1 MPEHQNS
8 QSSNAFEGI
17 CEFSTIVELLRY
29 RSSQQAKQ
37 LSYTFLADGETESDR
52 LTYQELDRCSRA
64 IASQLQ
70 SLGLSGERAL
80 LLYPPGLEYLAAFF
94 GCLYAGVVAVPA
106 YPPRNQRNT
115 PRILAILEDAQ
126 AAIILTTSGILSQV
140 QSLFADKFD
149 IDNIHWLATNNLAPG
164 IEEGWQEPPINT
176 DTLAFLQYTSGST
189 GTPKGVMLSH
199 GNLLHNAVVTRQ
211 YMEHSSSSKFV
222 TWLPVYHDM
231 GLIGGVLQPLY
242 GGFPCIMMPPVAFLQ
257 RPYRWLEAISRY
269 RGTTSGAPNFAYE
282 LCIEKI
288 TPEQRSTLD
297 LSSWNVAFNGAEP
310 IRQET
315 LERFAHTFA
324 ECGFRPEAF
333 YPCYGM
339 AEATLMVSGSVQNAL
354 VTTKTLQKT
363 ALESNHIVDAV
374 ADDDST
380 VLVGCG
386 RGVPQQQIII
396 ANPET
401 LTRCEP
407 NEIGEIWVS
416 GPSIGHGYWNRPEET
431 EQTFH
436 AYLQDTGVQRSA
448 HENSE
453 ALATAGASG
462 PFLRTGDLG
471 FLHNGELFIT
481 GRAKDL
487 IIIRGRNLYPQDIEL
502 TAERSHKTLRATS
515 VAAFAVE
522 VEKEERLVI
531 VQELEFRAKPDID
544 EVTAAIRKAIT
555 EEHEVQVY
563 AVVLIKAGTIPK
575 TSSGKIQRRATK
587 AGFLAGT
594 LEVVGSSILK
604 IAQTTVAEDCLTR
617 TELLAVEAE
626 QRQQL
631 LNSYLQKLVARV
643 LKVTPSHI
651 ALEQPLSSLG
661 LDSLKVFELKNL
673 IEVDFGV
680 TISVADFFDGA
691 GIAELTTQ
699 ILDQVNR
706 NLTSVYL
713 PISKVETATSQHPLT
728 FTQQQLWF
736 INQLQPG
743 TATYNIPVAIHL
755 TGKLNVPAL
764 VRSLT
769 EIIQRHD
776 ILRTSFE
783 VVDGEPIQKVADAI
797 ALNAR
802 SAIAFSLPEIDLGHL
817 ADEQQQTEVQKLSQQ
832 EAQSSFDLG
841 QAPLLRAKLL
851 HLHTESILLIN
862 LHHLVGD
869 GWSIKVLVQELS
881 TIYQAFCAGKSSQLP
896 QLLVQY
902 TDFVYWQ
909 RNWLQGEVI
918 EKHLAYWKQ
927 QLGGNLPVLQLPTD
941 RPRPPIQTFRGA
953 QQKFVLSTTLTESI
967 KQLSQ
972 QEDATLFM
980 TLLAAF
986 QTLLYRYVGQE
997 DILVGSPIANRNRA
1011 ELDQLIGCFVNTLVL
1026 RTNLEGNPTFTELLG
1041 RVRKVAVEAYTHQDL
1056 PFEKLVEAL
1065 QPNRDLSYNPLFQ
1078 VMFVLHNPAANS
1090 IWKTE
1095 ELETGT
1101 AKFDILLSMIDS
1113 EQGLT
1118 GTLEYNTDLFNSDT
1132 IARMVG
1138 HFQTLLEGVVS
1149 DPDQGISELS
1159 ILTPVERQTLLI
1171 DWNNT
1176 EVDYPQEACIH
1187 NLFEAQVEKTPDA
1200 IALIFANL
1208 ELTYREL
1215 NNRANQ
1221 LAHYLQNVGVQPETL
1236 VGICMERSI
1245 EMLVG
1250 ILAIMKAGG
1259 AYLPLDPTYP
1269 KERLAFM
1276 LEDAQ
1281 LSLLLVQPHL
1291 IHELPSHVAKVV
1303 TIDADGAA
1311 FADYSQANPVSSVQL
1326 ENIVYVIY
1334 TSGSTGK
1341 PKGAINTHQGLC
1353 NRLLWMQDT
1362 YQLTSS
1368 DAYGGQSQRVL
1379 QKTPFS
1385 FDVSVWEFFWPL
1397 FTGATLVVAKP
1408 GGHQDASYLV
1418 ELIAQQQITTLHFV
1432 PSMLQVFLEEPG
1444 LEKCCS
1450 IKRVICSGEALPL
1463 ELQQRFFE
1471 RLNSELHNLY
1481 GPTEAAID
1489 VTAWCCQ
1496 ANNNE
1501 KIVPIGRPIAN
1512 TQIYILDKQF
1522 QPVPIGIPG
1531 ELYIGGVGLARGYW
1545 NRPELTNEKFISSP
1559 FQSKKRLYKTGDLAR
1574 YRADGTIEFLG
1585 RIDHQVKLRGFRIE
1599 LGEIETVIAQHCHV
1613 RETVVIA
1620 NKNSLAAYVVPNQ
1633 KTTFSIN
1640 EVKHLVKEKL
1650 PEYMLPSAFVV
1661 LEALPLTPNGKVDRR
1676 ALPAPDKLRP
1686 ELAATYQPPQSE
1698 VEKSIAR
1705 VWKQVLQLEKV
1716 GIYDNFF
1723 DIGGHSLLVVQ
1734 VNNKLRDILHQDLSV
1749 VEIFQNPT
1757 IKSLA
1762 EHLSQKSSALTT
1774 LGKMRERAGKQRE
1787 AMNQRN
1793 QLLMKQRNNFK

>member
-1 MPEHQNS
+1 MPEHQNT

-17 CEFSTIVELLRY
+17 CEFSTLVELLRY

-52 LTYQELDRCSRA
+52 LTYQELDRSSRA

-70 SLGLSGERAL
+70 SLNLSGERAL

-94 GCLYAGVVAVPA
+94 GCLYASVVAVPA

-115 PRILAILEDAQ
+115 PRILAILEDSQ

-140 QSLFADKFD
+140 QSLFGDKFH
-149 IDNIHWLATNNLAPG
+149 INNIHWLATDKLTPG
-164 IEEGWQEPPINT
+164 IEEGWQEPLINT
-176 DTLAFLQYTSGST
+176 NTLAFLQYTSGST

-242 GGFPCIMMPPVAFLQ
+242 GGFPCIMMPPAAFLQ

-315 LERFAHTFA
+315 LERFAATFA

-339 AEATLMVSGSVQNAL
+339 AEATLMVSGSGKNAL

-363 ALESNHIVDAV
+363 ALESNHIVDA
-374 ADDDST
+374 ATNEENST
-380 VLVGCG
+380 ALVSCG
-386 RGVPQQQIII
+386 QVVPQQHIVI

-401 LTRCEP
+401 LTRCDPDEV
-407 NEIGEIWVS
+407 GEIWVS
-416 GPSIGHGYWNRPEET
+416 GPSIGHGYWNRLEET

-436 AYLQDTGVQRSA
+436 AYLQDTGVNR
-448 HENSE
+448 
-453 ALATAGASG
+453 ASG

-481 GRAKDL
+481 GRVKDL

-502 TAERSHKTLRATS
+502 TAERSHNALRSGS

-522 VEKEERLVI
+522 VEKEERLIV
-531 VQELEFRAKPDID
+531 VQELEFRAKPNID
-544 EVTAAIRKAIT
+544 EVTAAIRQAIT

-594 LEVVGSSILK
+594 LEVVGNSILE
-604 IAQTTVAEDCLTR
+604 ITQTTEAEDCLTR

-643 LKVTPSHI
+643 LKVTPSQI

-764 VRSLT
+764 VRSLN

-783 VVDGEPIQKVADAI
+783 VVNGEPIQKVADAI

-802 SAIAFSLPEIDLGHL
+802 SAIAFSLPEIDLRHL
-817 ADEQQQTEVQKLSQQ
+817 ADEQQQTELQKLSLQ

-851 HLHTESILLIN
+851 HLQAEQSILILT

-869 GWSIKVLVQELS
+869 GWSIKILVQELS
-881 TIYQAFCAGKSSQLP
+881 AIYQALSAGRLSQLP
-896 QLLVQY
+896 QLPLQY

-918 EKHLAYWKQ
+918 DKHLAYWKQ

-941 RPRPPIQTFRGA
+941 RPRPPIQTFRGK
-953 QQKFVLSTTLTESI
+953 QQKFVLSKALTESI

-972 QEDATLFM
+972 REGVTLFM

-986 QTLLYRYVGQE
+986 QTLLYRYTGQE

-1041 RVRKVAVEAYTHQDL
+1041 RVRKVGIDAYTHQDL

-1101 AKFDILLSMIDS
+1101 AKFDICLSMIDS
-1113 EQGLT
+1113 EEGLT
-1118 GTLEYNTDLFNSDT
+1118 GFIEYSTDIFNPDT
-1132 IARMVG
+1132 INRLLA
-1138 HFQTLLEGVVS
+1138 HFQTLLESIVAK
-1149 DPDQGISELS
+1149 PQQKISQLRL
-1159 ILTPVERQTLLI
+1159 LTEQEQHQLLI
-1171 DWNNT
+1171 EWNNT
-1176 EVDYPQEACIH
+1176 KTEYPQDKCIH
-1187 NLFEAQVEKTPDA
+1187 QLFEEQVKRNPDA
-1200 IALIFANL
+1200 VAVVFGNQQ
-1208 ELTYREL
+1208 LTYREL
-1215 NNRANQ
+1215 NTRANQ
-1221 LAHYLQNVGVQPETL
+1221 LAHYLQKLGVEPEKL
-1236 VGICMERSI
+1236 VGLCLERSI
-1245 EMLVG
+1245 DMIVGLLG
-1250 ILAIMKAGG
+1250 ILKAGG
-1259 AYLPLDPTYP
+1259 AYVPIDPTYP
-1269 KERLAFM
+1269 QERLAFM
-1276 LEDAQ
+1276 LSDSQ
-1281 LSLLLVQPHL
+1281 VSVLLTQKRLIERLPQHHGSVVCLDVDWGAIAHESQDNCVSKVQP
-1291 IHELPSHVAKVV
+1291 
-1303 TIDADGAA
+1303 
-1311 FADYSQANPVSSVQL
+1311 
-1326 ENIVYVIY
+1326 ENLVYVIY

-1341 PKGAINTHQGLC
+1341 PKGTLIIHQGLVNYLSWC
-1353 NRLLWMQDT
+1353 TKTYAVAEGSGAPVNSSIGFDATITSLFSPLLVGKQVLLLPEQAEIDALKSALCSQKNFSLVKIT
-1362 YQLTSS
+1362 PAHLDILSQLLPTEQLENQTR
-1368 DAYGGQSQRVL
+1368 A
-1379 QKTPFS
+1379 
-1385 FDVSVWEFFWPL
+1385 
-1397 FTGATLVVAKP
+1397 
-1408 GGHQDASYLV
+1408 
-1418 ELIAQQQITTLHFV
+1418 LII
-1432 PSMLQVFLEEPG
+1432 G
-1444 LEKCCS
+1444 
-1450 IKRVICSGEALPL
+1450 GEALSANHIDFWRNHAPST
-1463 ELQQRFFE
+1463 
-1471 RLNSELHNLY
+1471 RLINEY
-1481 GPTEAAID
+1481 GPTET
-1489 VTAWCCQ
+1489 VVGCCVYEVDNQ
-1496 ANNNE
+1496 TSLSG
-1501 KIVPIGRPIAN
+1501 KILIGRPIAN
-1512 TQIYILDKQF
+1512 TQLYILDKHL
-1522 QPVPIGIPG
+1522 QPVPIGVIG
-1531 ELYIGGVGLARGYW
+1531 ELYIGGAGVARGYL
-1545 NRPELTNEKFISSP
+1545 NRPELTREKFIISP
-1559 FQSKKRLYKTGDLAR
+1559 FDPEKSLYKTGDLAR
-1574 YRADGTIEFLG
+1574 YHCDGNIEYLG
-1585 RIDHQVKLRGFRIE
+1585 RIDHQVKIRGFRIE
-1599 LGEIETVIAQHCHV
+1599 LGEIEAALAQHPKL
-1613 RETVVIA
+1613 RETVVILREDIV
-1620 NKNSLAAYVVPNQ
+1620 NERHLAAYVVPEQ
-1633 KTTFSIN
+1633 KAEISVN
-1640 EVKHLVKEKL
+1640 ELRHFLKGKL
-1650 PEYMLPSAFVV
+1650 PEYMVPAAFVM
-1661 LEALPLTPNGKVDRR
+1661 LEVLPLTPNGKVDRH
-1676 ALPAPDKLRP
+1676 ALPVPENPDLSVNYQAPK
-1686 ELAATYQPPQSE
+1686 SE
-1698 VEKSIAR
+1698 IEKSIAK

-1716 GIYDNFF
+1716 GIHDNFF
-1723 DIGGHSLLVVQ
+1723 DLGGHSLLIVQ
-1734 VNNKLRDILHQDLSV
+1734 VNNKLREILHRDLSV

-1762 EHLSQKSSALTT
+1762 EHLSQKSSSATT
-1774 LGKMRERAGKQRE
+1774 SLEKMRERVGKQRE
-1787 AMNQRN
+1787 ALNQRN
-1793 QLLMKQRNNFK
+1793 QVLMKQRKNLN

>member
-1 MPEHQNS
+1 MPEHKNT
-8 QSSNAFEGI
+8 QSSNALEGI
-17 CEFSTIVELLRY
+17 CEFSTVVELLRY
-29 RSSQQAKQ
+29 RSSRQAKQ
-37 LSYTFLADGETESDR
+37 LSYTFLGDGETQSDR
-52 LTYQELDRCSRA
+52 LTYQELDRSSRA

-70 SLGLSGERAL
+70 SLDLSGERAL

-126 AAIILTTSGILSQV
+126 AAVILTTAALLPQL
-140 QSLFADKFD
+140 QSLFANK
-149 IDNIHWLATNNLAPG
+149 INNIQWLATDNLAPG
-164 IEEGWQEPPINT
+164 IEKTWQEPFINT
-176 DTLAFLQYTSGST
+176 ATLAFLQYTSGST

-211 YMEHSSSSKFV
+211 YMEHSSRSKFV

-242 GGFPCIMMPPVAFLQ
+242 GGFPCIMMPPATFLQ
-257 RPYRWLEAISRY
+257 RPYRWLQTISRY
-269 RGTTSGAPNFAYE
+269 GGTTSGAPDFAYK
-282 LCIEKI
+282 LCVEKI

-310 IRQET
+310 IRHET
-315 LERFAHTFA
+315 LEKFAATFA

-339 AEATLMVSGSVQNAL
+339 AEATLMVSGSVKNAL

-363 ALESNHIVDAV
+363 ALESNHIIDATTN
-374 ADDDST
+374 DENST

-386 RGVPQQQIII
+386 RVVPQQQIVI

-401 LTRCEP
+401 FTRCEP
-407 NEIGEIWVS
+407 DEVGEIWVS

-431 EQTFH
+431 EQTFR

-453 ALATAGASG
+453 ASG

-471 FLHNGELFIT
+471 FLHNSELFIT

-522 VEKEERLVI
+522 VEKEERLVV
-531 VQELEFRAKPDID
+531 VQELEFRAKPNID
-544 EVTAAIRKAIT
+544 EVTAAIRQAIT
-555 EEHEVQVY
+555 EEHEIEVY
-563 AVVLIKAGTIPK
+563 AVILIKAGTIPK

-594 LEVVGSSILK
+594 LDVVGSSILK

-626 QRQQL
+626 QQQQL

-743 TATYNIPVAIHL
+743 TATYNIPVAINL

-764 VRSLT
+764 VRSLN

-802 SAIAFSLPEIDLGHL
+802 SAIAFSLPEIDLRHF

-851 HLHTESILLIN
+851 HLQAESILLIN

-881 TIYQAFCAGKSSQLP
+881 TIYQAFCAGKPSQLP
-896 QLLVQY
+896 QLPVQY

-927 QLGGNLPVLQLPTD
+927 QLGGNLPGLQLPTD
-941 RPRPPIQTFRGA
+941 LPRPPIQTFRGA

-972 QEDATLFM
+972 QQGATLFM

-986 QTLLYRYVGQE
+986 QTLLYRYTDQE

-1078 VMFVLHNPAANS
+1078 VMFVLQNPASNS
-1090 IWKTE
+1090 IWKTD
-1095 ELETGT
+1095 ELETRT
-1101 AKFDILLSMIDS
+1101 AKFDVLLSMIDS
-1113 EQGLT
+1113 EEGLT

-1132 IARMVG
+1132 IARMVE
-1138 HFQTLLEGVVS
+1138 HFQTLLEGVVI
-1149 DPDQGISELS
+1149 DPNQGISELS
-1159 ILTPVERQTLLI
+1159 ILTPVERQTLLVE
-1171 DWNNT
+1171 WNNT
-1176 EVDYPQEACIH
+1176 QVDYPQEACIH

-1200 IALIFANL
+1200 IALVFANL

-1221 LAHYLQNVGVQPETL
+1221 LAHYLENVGVQPETL
-1236 VGICMERSI
+1236 VGVCMERSM
-1245 EMLVG
+1245 EMVVG
-1250 ILAIMKAGG
+1250 ILAILKAGA
-1259 AYLPLDPTYP
+1259 AYVPLDPTYP
-1269 KERLAFM
+1269 AERLHFV

-1281 LSLLLVQPHL
+1281 LKFILTQQKQSHKLANDKTQLICLDTDGEIIAQQSTDNPNSQVVPASLAY
-1291 IHELPSHVAKVV
+1291 I
-1303 TIDADGAA
+1303 
-1311 FADYSQANPVSSVQL
+1311 
-1326 ENIVYVIY
+1326 IY

-1341 PKGAINTHQGLC
+1341 PKGVLVNHV
-1353 NRLLWMQDT
+1353 NVVRLFAATDAWFKFNQQDVWT
-1362 YQLTSS
+1362 LFHSI
-1368 DAYGGQSQRVL
+1368 A
-1379 QKTPFS
+1379 
-1385 FDVSVWEFFWPL
+1385 FDFSVWEIW
-1397 FTGATLVVAKP
+1397 GALLYGGRLIVVPYEVSRSPQAF
-1408 GGHQDASYLV
+1408 Y
-1418 ELIAQQQITTLHFV
+1418 ELLAQQQVTVLNQT
-1432 PSMLQVFLEEPG
+1432 PSAFRQLIQVDESVAAA
-1444 LEKCCS
+1444 EKL
-1450 IKRVICSGEALPL
+1450 KHLRYVIFGGEAL
-1463 ELQQRFFE
+1463 ELQSLQPWFE
-1471 RLNSELHNLY
+1471 RY
-1481 GPTEAAID
+1481 GDKSPQLVNMYGITETTVHVTYRPLTKAD
-1489 VTAWCCQ
+1489 VTQ
-1496 ANNNE
+1496 AQGSVIGIPIPDLQVYLLD
-1501 KIVPIGRPIAN
+1501 KHQQLVPIG
-1512 TQIYILDKQF
+1512 
-1522 QPVPIGIPG
+1522 VPG
-1531 ELYIGGVGLARGYW
+1531 EMYIGGAGLARGYL
-1545 NRPELTNEKFISSP
+1545 NRPELTQQKFISHP
-1559 FQSKKRLYKTGDLAR
+1559 FTLGTRLYRSGDLAR
-1574 YRADGTIEFLG
+1574 YLPNGELEYLG
-1585 RIDHQVKLRGFRIE
+1585 RIDNQVKIRGFRIE
-1599 LGEIETVIAQHCHV
+1599 LGEIETTLSQYPRV
-1613 RETVVIA
+1613 RETVVLVREDIA
-1620 NKNSLAAYVVPNQ
+1620 NHRRLVAYIIPDQ
-1633 KTTFSIN
+1633 KSALCLN
-1640 EVKHLVKEKL
+1640 ELRYFLKRKL
-1650 PEYMLPSAFVV
+1650 PEYMIPSAFVV
-1661 LEALPLTPNGKVDRR
+1661 LETLPLNPNGKVDRR
-1676 ALPAPDKLRP
+1676 ALPAPENLRP
-1686 ELAATYQPPQSE
+1686 ELATNYQAPQSE
-1698 VEKSIAR
+1698 VEKTIAK
-1705 VWKQVLQLEKV
+1705 VWKQVLQIEKV
-1716 GIYDNFF
+1716 GIHDNFF
-1723 DIGGHSLLVVQ
+1723 DLGGHSLLVVQ
-1734 VNNKLRDILHQDLSV
+1734 VNNQIRETLKQDLSV
-1749 VEIFQNPT
+1749 VEMFQNPT

-1762 EHLSQKSSALTT
+1762 EHLDKKANDVSAFHS
-1774 LGKMRERAGKQRE
+1774 MRERTDKQKAAINKQQQFMRKQR
-1787 AMNQRN
+1787 QK
-1793 QLLMKQRNNFK
+1793 L

>member
-1 MPEHQNS
+1 MPEHQNT

-17 CEFSTIVELLRY
+17 CEFSTVVELLRY
-29 RSSQQAKQ
+29 RSSRQAKQ
-37 LSYTFLADGETESDR
+37 LSYTFLSDGETESDR

-94 GCLYAGVVAVPA
+94 GCLYADVVAVPA

-149 IDNIHWLATNNLAPG
+149 IDHIHWLATDNLTPG
-164 IEEGWQEPPINT
+164 IEEGWQKPLINT

-242 GGFPCIMMPPVAFLQ
+242 GGFPCIMMPPAAFLQ

-315 LERFAHTFA
+315 LERFATTFA

-339 AEATLMVSGSVQNAL
+339 AEATLMVTGSVKNAL

-363 ALESNHIVDAV
+363 ALESNHIIDA
-374 ADDDST
+374 ATNEENSIA
-380 VLVGCG
+380 LVSCG
-386 RGVPQQQIII
+386 QVVPQQHIVI

-401 LTRCEP
+401 LTRCDPDEV
-407 NEIGEIWVS
+407 GEIWVS

-436 AYLQDTGVQRSA
+436 AYLQDTGV
-448 HENSE
+448 N
-453 ALATAGASG
+453 GASG

-531 VQELEFRAKPDID
+531 IQELEFRAKPNID
-544 EVTAAIRKAIT
+544 EVTAAIRQAIT

-587 AGFLAGT
+587 VGFLAGT
-594 LEVVGSSILK
+594 LEVVGSSILE
-604 IAQTTVAEDCLTR
+604 IAQTTATEDCLTR
-617 TELLAVEAE
+617 TELLAVESE
-626 QRQQL
+626 QQQQL
-631 LNSYLQKLVARV
+631 LNSYLHKLVARV
-643 LKVTPSHI
+643 LRITPSQI
-651 ALEQPLSSLG
+651 DLNQPLSSLG
-661 LDSLKVFELKNL
+661 LDSLKVFELKNR

-680 TISVADFFDGA
+680 LISVADFFDGA
-691 GIAELTTQ
+691 GIAELTMQ
-699 ILDQVNR
+699 ILDQVNS
-706 NLTSVYL
+706 NLTSTYL
-713 PISKVETATSQHPLT
+713 PISKVETAANQHPLT

-755 TGKLNVPAL
+755 AGKLNVSEL
-764 VRSLT
+764 VRSFN

-802 SAIAFSLPEIDLGHL
+802 SAIAFSLPEVDLCDL

-832 EAQSSFDLG
+832 EAQLSFDLG

-851 HLHTESILLIN
+851 HLQAESILLIN

-896 QLLVQY
+896 QLAVQY

-941 RPRPPIQTFRGA
+941 RSRPPIQTFHGA
-953 QQKFVLSTTLTESI
+953 QQKFILSTTLTESI

-972 QEDATLFM
+972 QEGATLFM

-986 QTLLYRYVGQE
+986 QTLLYRYTGQE

-1011 ELDQLIGCFVNTLVL
+1011 ELEQLIGCFVNTLVL

-1041 RVRKVAVEAYTHQDL
+1041 RVRKVAVEAYSHQDL

-1065 QPNRDLSYNPLFQ
+1065 QPNRDLSYNPVFQ
-1078 VMFVLHNPAANS
+1078 VMFVLQNTASNS

-1095 ELETGT
+1095 ELETRT
-1101 AKFDILLSMIDS
+1101 AKFDVLLSIIDS
-1113 EQGLT
+1113 EEGLT
-1118 GTLEYNTDLFNSDT
+1118 GRLEYNTDLFNAET

-1149 DPDQGISELS
+1149 DPNQGISKLS
-1159 ILTPVERQTLLI
+1159 ILTPVERQTLLV

-1176 EVDYPQEACIH
+1176 QVDYPQEACIH
-1187 NLFEAQVEKTPDA
+1187 NLFEVQAEKTPDA
-1200 IALIFANL
+1200 IALIFANQ

-1221 LAHYLQNVGVQPETL
+1221 LAHYLQNLGVKPDTF

-1245 EMLVG
+1245 EMVVG
-1250 ILAIMKAGG
+1250 ILAIMKADG
-1259 AYLPLDPTYP
+1259 AYVPLDPTYP

-1291 IHELPSHVAKVV
+1291 IDELPTHQAKVI

-1311 FADYSQANPVSSVQL
+1311 FADYSQANPDSSLQL
-1326 ENIVYVIY
+1326 ENIAYVIY

-1362 YQLTSS
+1362 YQLKEC
-1368 DAYGGQSQRVL
+1368 DKVL

-1444 LEKCCS
+1444 LENCYS
-1450 IKRVICSGEALPL
+1450 IKRVICSGEALLL

-1501 KIVPIGRPIAN
+1501 RFVPIGRPISN
-1512 TQIYILDKQF
+1512 IQIYILDKQF
-1522 QPVPIGIPG
+1522 QPVPIGISG

-1559 FQSKKRLYKTGDLAR
+1559 FDSKKYLYKTGDLAR

-1599 LGEIETVIAQHCHV
+1599 LGEIETVIAQHSNV

-1620 NKNSLAAYVVPNQ
+1620 NENRLSAYVVP
-1633 KTTFSIN
+1633 TATFSVN
-1640 EVKHLVKEKL
+1640 ELRLFLKEKL
-1650 PEYMLPSAFVV
+1650 PEYMLPSAFIV
-1661 LEALPLTPNGKVDRR
+1661 LEVLPLTPNGKVDRR
-1676 ALPAPDKLRP
+1676 ALPAPDNLRP
-1686 ELAATYQPPQSE
+1686 ELANRYQAPQSE

-1705 VWKQVLQLEKV
+1705 VWKQVLQIEKV
-1716 GIYDNFF
+1716 GVYDNFF
-1723 DIGGHSLLVVQ
+1723 DLGGHSLLVVQ
-1734 VNNKLRDILHQDLSV
+1734 VNNKLREILHRDLSV

-1762 EHLSQKSSALTT
+1762 KHLDKKTNDVSALQS
-1774 LGKMRERAGKQRE
+1774 MRGRTQKRRE
-1787 AMNQRN
+1787 AIN
-1793 QLLMKQRNNFK
+1793 KQQQFIRKQKQKH

>member
-1 MPEHQNS
+1 MPEHQNT

-17 CEFSTIVELLRY
+17 CEFSTIVELLRN

-149 IDNIHWLATNNLAPG
+149 IDHIHWLATDNLTPG
-164 IEEGWQEPPINT
+164 IEEGWQKPLINT

-242 GGFPCIMMPPVAFLQ
+242 GGFPCIMMPPAAFLQ

-315 LERFAHTFA
+315 LERFATTFA
-324 ECGFRPEAF
+324 ECGFCPEAF

-339 AEATLMVSGSVQNAL
+339 AEATLMVTGSVKNAL

-363 ALESNHIVDAV
+363 ALESNHIVDA
-374 ADDDST
+374 ATNEENSIA
-380 VLVGCG
+380 LVSCG
-386 RGVPQQQIII
+386 QVVPQQHIVI

-401 LTRCEP
+401 LTRCDPDEV
-407 NEIGEIWVS
+407 GEVWVS

-436 AYLQDTGVQRSA
+436 AYLQDTGV
-448 HENSE
+448 N
-453 ALATAGASG
+453 GASG

-522 VEKEERLVI
+522 VEKEERLVV
-531 VQELEFRAKPDID
+531 VQELEFRAKPNID
-544 EVTAAIRKAIT
+544 EVTAAIRQAIT

-594 LEVVGSSILK
+594 LEVVGSSILE
-604 IAQTTVAEDCLTR
+604 ITQTTEAEDCLTR

-631 LNSYLQKLVARV
+631 LNSYLHKLVARV
-643 LKVTPSHI
+643 LKVTPSQI
-651 ALEQPLSSLG
+651 ALEQPLSTLG

-699 ILDQVNR
+699 ILNQVNK

-713 PISKVETATSQHPLT
+713 PISKVETAASQHPLT

-764 VRSLT
+764 VRSLS

-802 SAIAFSLPEIDLGHL
+802 SAIAFSLPEIDLRHL
-817 ADEQQQTEVQKLSQQ
+817 VDEQQQIEVQKLSQQ

-851 HLHTESILLIN
+851 HLQTEQSILILT

-869 GWSIKVLVQELS
+869 GWSIKILVQELS
-881 TIYQAFCAGKSSQLP
+881 AIYQALSAGRLSQLP
-896 QLLVQY
+896 QLPLQY

-941 RPRPPIQTFRGA
+941 HPRPPIQTFRGK
-953 QQKFVLSTTLTESI
+953 QQKFVLSKALTESI

-972 QEDATLFM
+972 REGVTLFM

-986 QTLLYRYVGQE
+986 QTLLYRYTGQE

-1026 RTNLEGNPTFTELLG
+1026 RTNLEGNPTFTELLE
-1041 RVRKVAVEAYTHQDL
+1041 RVRKVGIDAYTHQNL

-1078 VMFVLHNPAANS
+1078 VMFVLQSSATNS

-1101 AKFDILLSMIDS
+1101 AKFDVLLSMIDS
-1113 EQGLT
+1113 EEGLI
-1118 GTLEYNTDLFNSDT
+1118 GTLEYNTDLFNVDT

-1138 HFQTLLEGVVS
+1138 HFQTLLESIVS
-1149 DPDQGISELS
+1149 NSNQPISELP
-1159 ILTPVERQTLLI
+1159 ILTPAERQTLLV

-1176 EVDYPQEACIH
+1176 QVDYPQEACIH
-1187 NLFEAQVEKTPDA
+1187 NLFEVQVEKTPDA
-1200 IALIFANL
+1200 IALIFANQ
-1208 ELTYREL
+1208 ELTYQEL

-1221 LAHYLQNVGVQPETL
+1221 LAHYLQNLGVKPDTF
-1236 VGICMERSI
+1236 VGIYMERSI
-1245 EMLVG
+1245 EMVVG

-1276 LEDAQ
+1276 LKDAQ
-1281 LSLLLVQPHL
+1281 LSFLLVQPHL
-1291 IHELPSHVAKVV
+1291 VDELPPHQAKLV

-1311 FADYSQANPVSSVQL
+1311 FADYSQVNPDSNVEL
-1326 ENIVYVIY
+1326 KNAAYVIY
-1334 TSGSTGK
+1334 TSGSTGQ
-1341 PKGAINTHQGLC
+1341 PKGAINTHKGLC

-1362 YQLTSS
+1362 YQLKEC
-1368 DAYGGQSQRVL
+1368 DKVL

-1418 ELIAQQQITTLHFV
+1418 KIINQQQITTLHFV
-1432 PSMLQVFLEEPG
+1432 PSMLQVFLEEPE
-1444 LEKCCS
+1444 LEKCNS

-1463 ELQQRFFE
+1463 ELQERFFE

-1489 VTAWCCQ
+1489 VTYWKCQ
-1496 ANNNE
+1496 KNSNE
-1501 KIVPIGRPIAN
+1501 RIVPIGRPIAN
-1512 TQIYILDKQF
+1512 TQIYILDKQL
-1522 QPVPIGIPG
+1522 QPVPIGIVG
-1531 ELYIGGVGLARGYW
+1531 ELYIGGVGLAQGYC
-1545 NRPELTNEKFISSP
+1545 NRVELTKEKFITSP
-1559 FQSKKRLYKTGDLAR
+1559 FNPEKRLYKTGDLAR
-1574 YRADGTIEFLG
+1574 YRADGTIEYLG
-1585 RIDHQVKLRGFRIE
+1585 RIDYQIKLRGFRIE
-1599 LGEIETVIAQHCHV
+1599 LGEIETVIAQHSNV
-1613 RETVVIA
+1613 RETVVVAKENRLI
-1620 NKNSLAAYVVPNQ
+1620 AYVVPVQ
-1633 KTTFSIN
+1633 KATYSVNGLRHF
-1640 EVKHLVKEKL
+1640 LKEKL

-1676 ALPAPDKLRP
+1676 ALPAPDNLRP
-1686 ELAATYQPPQSE
+1686 ELANNYQAPQSE
-1698 VEKSIAR
+1698 VEKSIAQ
-1705 VWKQVLQLEKV
+1705 VWKQVLKLERV
-1716 GIYDNFF
+1716 GVHDNFF
-1723 DIGGHSLLVVQ
+1723 DLGGHSLLVVQ
-1734 VNNKLRDILHQDLSV
+1734 VNNKLKGILNRDLSV

-1762 EHLSQKSSALTT
+1762 EYLSEKSSAPTT
-1774 LGKMRERAGKQRE
+1774 LDKMRERVGKQRE
-1787 AMNQRN
+1787 ALNQNN
-1793 QLLMKQRNNFK
+1793 QVLMRRRKIIK